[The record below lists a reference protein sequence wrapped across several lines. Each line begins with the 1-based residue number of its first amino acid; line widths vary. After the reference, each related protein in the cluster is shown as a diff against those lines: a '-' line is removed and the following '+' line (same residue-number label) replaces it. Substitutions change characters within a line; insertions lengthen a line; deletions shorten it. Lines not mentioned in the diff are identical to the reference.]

1 MISYIYVN
9 EAHSD
14 INDHIVTDMLIQ
26 HSLCPHV
33 FLRAFKKPAGSADF
47 LPILNVLAAVISL
60 GARRYG
66 PSVASSERTTG
77 TNHLAHLL
85 EY

>member
-1 MISYIYVN
+1 MPSCLPEGI
-9 EAHSD
+9 
-14 INDHIVTDMLIQ
+14 
-26 HSLCPHV
+26 
-33 FLRAFKKPAGSADF
+33 KKPAGRADF